1 MTRGMIRMAA
11 AVDGEA
17 AAGEVGSVAAA
28 VPLPRIRT
36 DEERTLRLCF

>member
-1 MTRGMIRMAA
+1 MIRMAA
-11 AVDGEA
+11 AVDGEAAAA